1 MSAIM
6 RFHCIRLALEFT
18 AIGSLI
24 RRELEFDI
32 PVYSNYAVPKHHGFW
47 VK

>member
-1 MSAIM
+1 MSAVR
-6 RFHCIRLALEFT
+6 RFHYIRLALEFA

-24 RRELEFDI
+24 RKELEFDI
-32 PVYSNYAVPKHHGFW
+32 PVYSNYAVPKHQGFW